1 MSAQGTAAV
10 AMAPEPSSRL
20 RRGWQKFVKY
30 LPLYVL
36 LLPGIAY
43 FLTFRYWPIYGL
55 SMAFV
60 DFQIFEGILGSPWV
74 GLKHF
79 ESILGSPLFMRSIR
93 NTLVISV
100 LRLVV
105 GFPAPIIL
113 ALMLNE
119 LRFSGLKRIIQTIT
133 YLPYF
138 LSWVIIYGILLAFLS
153 PSAGLVNQWLGS
165 MGASTIPFLTDKN
178 WFLAVIIGSGVWQ
191 GAGWGAIIYLA
202 ALSNISPEL
211 YEAATIDGANRLQQI
226 WHISIPGISSTIVLL
241 LILNLGYLLDAGFG
255 QIYIM
260 YNPMVYETADII
272 DTWTFRNGIEQFR
285 FSIGTAASFFKSLV
299 GLVLVLTANKLAKH
313 YTDSG
318 IW

>member
-1 MSAQGTAAV
+1 MSAQGAV
-10 AMAPEPSSRL
+10 AVTRGQPPASRM

-30 LPLYVL
+30 LPLYIL
-36 LLPGIAY
+36 LLPGVAY

-79 ESILGSPLFMRSIR
+79 ESILKSPMFVRSIR

-119 LRFSGLKRIIQTIT
+119 LRFSGLKRVIQTIT

-153 PSAGLVNQWLGS
+153 PSAGLVNQWIRSLG
-165 MGASTIPFLTDKN
+165 GQAIPFLTDKN
-178 WFLAVIIGSGVWQ
+178 WFLGVIIGSGVWQ

-211 YEAATIDGANRLQQI
+211 YEAATIDGATRMQQI

-272 DTWTFRNGIEQFR
+272 DTWVFRNGIEQFR
-285 FSIGTAASFFKSLV
+285 FSIGTAASVFKSLV
-299 GLVLVLTANKLAKH
+299 GLILVLTANRLAKR
-313 YTDSG
+313 YTDQG